1 MSNAL
6 HNSHL
11 YYFGNT
17 DFQMTNWDTQM
28 NMNRKIGFCMGSK
41 AIESDNHNR
50 VSGDISDV
58 PRDQPS
64 LFNYQTA
71 GYSNGEFRYDHGI
84 FQQPMLFD
92 KSINSATQFQED
104 FQGIPN
110 ARKRPIIEVNDIL
123 PKNDLGGSIGERTTS
138 NEWNQNK
145 RNKGTNSQQQ
155 WHNQFQEASMEKQDN
170 RKLQVPVRR
179 SQKLSDKITA
189 LQKLVSPYGKTDT
202 ASVLQEASI
211 YIVLLQQQIQ
221 NLHRIFS
228 SPYKTAAGLHTQES
242 GSSGHVLDLISKGLC
257 LVPISMTQKVTMDEG
272 FDEANAASG
281 MAVHDDC
288 KLKFLDLKAKRT
300 YRFIVYKI
308 EEKQKQVVVEKLGE
322 PSQSYEDFSACLPA
336 DECRYAVYDFDY
348 VTEENCQKSRII
360 FIAWSPDI
368 SRVRSKMIYASSKDR
383 FKRELDGIQVE
394 LQATDPT
401 EMGLD
406 VIRSR
411 AN

>member
-1 MSNAL
+1 
-6 HNSHL
+6 
-11 YYFGNT
+11 
-17 DFQMTNWDTQM
+17 MTNWDTQM

-41 AIESDNHNR
+41 AIESDNET
-50 VSGDISDV
+50 GDISDV
-58 PRDQPS
+58 PFDQSS
-64 LFNYQTA
+64 LFTYQTAVTA

-84 FQQPMLFD
+84 FQHPMLFD
-92 KSINSATQFQED
+92 KNINSATQFQED
-104 FQGIPN
+104 LQVIQN

-228 SPYKTAAGLHTQES
+228 SSYKNAAGLHTQES
-242 GSSGHVLDLISKGLC
+242 GSSSQVLDLRSNGLC
-257 LVPISMTQKVTMDEG
+257 LVPISLTQKVTMEEG
-272 FDEANAASG
+272 FDEDHLSTSRKFVIAN
-281 MAVHDDC
+281 H
-288 KLKFLDLKAKRT
+288 F
-300 YRFIVYKI
+300 
-308 EEKQKQVVVEKLGE
+308 
-322 PSQSYEDFSACLPA
+322 
-336 DECRYAVYDFDY
+336 
-348 VTEENCQKSRII
+348 
-360 FIAWSPDI
+360 
-368 SRVRSKMIYASSKDR
+368 
-383 FKRELDGIQVE
+383 
-394 LQATDPT
+394 
-401 EMGLD
+401 
-406 VIRSR
+406 
-411 AN
+411 

>member
-6 HNSHL
+6 LNSHL
-11 YYFGNT
+11 HNFGNT
-17 DFQMTNWDTQM
+17 EFEMTNWDTQM

-41 AIESDNHNR
+41 AIESDNYNS

-58 PRDQPS
+58 PLDQSS
-64 LFNYQTA
+64 LFTYQTVTA

-104 FQGIPN
+104 FQVIQN

-228 SPYKTAAGLHTQES
+228 SSYKNAAGLHTQES
-242 GSSGHVLDLISKGLC
+242 GSSSQVLDLRSKGLC

-272 FDEANAASG
+272 FDEDHLSTSRKFVIAN
-281 MAVHDDC
+281 H
-288 KLKFLDLKAKRT
+288 F
-300 YRFIVYKI
+300 
-308 EEKQKQVVVEKLGE
+308 
-322 PSQSYEDFSACLPA
+322 
-336 DECRYAVYDFDY
+336 
-348 VTEENCQKSRII
+348 
-360 FIAWSPDI
+360 
-368 SRVRSKMIYASSKDR
+368 
-383 FKRELDGIQVE
+383 
-394 LQATDPT
+394 
-401 EMGLD
+401 
-406 VIRSR
+406 
-411 AN
+411 